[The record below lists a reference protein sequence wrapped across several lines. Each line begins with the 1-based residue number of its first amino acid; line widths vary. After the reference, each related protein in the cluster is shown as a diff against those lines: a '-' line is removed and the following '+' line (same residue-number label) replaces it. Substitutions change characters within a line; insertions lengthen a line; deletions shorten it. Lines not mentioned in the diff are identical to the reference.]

1 MKTPKTFS
9 FKKNT
14 DIAALPDAK
23 PHKEE
28 TTRVPIKAPK
38 GRVGRK
44 PTSAEGARTKQVSAY
59 LTDKEWA
66 RFDEALDG
74 RPASVKV
81 RQLILEY
88 IGK

>member
-1 MKTPKTFS
+1 MKSPTAFS

-23 PHKEE
+23 P
-28 TTRVPIKAPK
+28 TTEKATLPPSKAAK

-44 PTSAEGARTKQVSAY
+44 PTSEDGARTKQVSAY

-66 RFDEALDG
+66 KFDEVLDG

-88 IGK
+88 IGS